1 MEKKELLALLY
12 RFLDALY
19 RFEKREQAL
28 YGVSWQELY
37 LLKHLQQKG
46 DLSVGETAE
55 LLAIKHFE
63 ASRLCARLE
72 DRGLVRKDR
81 DRENRRTVLLQL
93 SEHGEALL
101 DRTEDFHMKTFTKN
115 LSVLQDGELSSLVSV
130 ADKIHLL
137 FGLED
142 TGQQEGG
149 Q

>member
-1 MEKKELLALLY
+1 MERKELLALLY

-28 YGVSWQELY
+28 FGVSWQELY
-37 LLKHLQQKG
+37 LLKHLQYKSS
-46 DLSVGETAE
+46 LSVGEAAS

-72 DRGLVRKDR
+72 SRGFVYKER
-81 DRENRRTVLLQL
+81 DKENRRTVSLQL
-93 SEHGEALL
+93 SKNGEDLL
-101 DRTEDFHMKTFTKN
+101 AKTEDFHMNTFSRN
-115 LSVLQDGELSSLVSV
+115 LSVLRDEELSSLVSV
-130 ADKIHLL
+130 ADKLHLL

-142 TGQQEGG
+142 EGLQEGG